1 MKFRVSILA
10 GLLISGMISAQNGG
24 AFMKKY
30 ENQLPQ
36 AGRGNV
42 HVAYQGKAI
51 DQMIYEFMEEQG
63 IPGMTLAIV
72 QAPYIPRVAG
82 YGVTDFEKGN
92 LAAAKT
98 LWPIGPISQGFTAV
112 AIMQLYEKGK
122 LSLEDPIGKYL
133 KNIPDNWKNVTILQL
148 MQHSSG
154 IADYRAQKGFDVSA
168 DYQPEQII
176 ATVAEIALAFDPGTD
191 VEQSA
196 TNFLLLTSI
205 IEKVG
210 KMPYHDFVKKYQIDY
225 LGLRQTFFGEDLP
238 NVKQEDVTTTANVH
252 QSFKKDRDYI
262 NPSETTTGYVEKD
275 GKLVVAPAVSSTAMK
290 GFSDIWASAENVSH
304 WDIALAGGVL
314 IAKPENR
321 DMIYKPT
328 RLADGKMIPAVA
340 GWQFYSHKGLMDIKG
355 NVSGHS
361 AFLSRFTDAS
371 ELVCVT
377 LLANKEGVE
386 LTNLGRKIAA
396 AFDSDKMGTGAN
408 DNLLYTYESQ
418 FSVPETMNRIEQTLK
433 ALGIPVFAK
442 FDHGKNAA
450 EAGLEL
456 RPNQVI
462 VFGSPKVGTK
472 LMQDNPSI
480 SIELPLKIAVWEDK
494 SGSVWATFP
503 QMGAMAAEY
512 GLEAEPVVRNMQHLL
527 EKIVVQSVSVYK

>member
-1 MKFRVSILA
+1 MGKKLSILTA
-10 GLLISGMISAQNGG
+10 LLISGTVLAQNGETI
-24 AFMKKY
+24 MKKY

-36 AGRGNV
+36 EGRGNV

-72 QAPYIPRVAG
+72 QAPYIPRVVG

-112 AIMQLYEKGK
+112 AVMQLYEKGK
-122 LSLEDPIGKYL
+122 LVLNDPIGKYL
-133 KNIPDNWKNVTILQL
+133 KDIPESWKEISILQL

-168 DYQPEQII
+168 DYQPMQLIE
-176 ATVAEIALAFDPGTD
+176 TVATIPLSFEPGTD
-191 VEQSA
+191 VKQSA

-210 KMPYHDFVKKYQIDY
+210 KMPYHEFVKKYQIDY
-225 LGLRQTFFGEDLP
+225 LGLQQTYFGEDLA

-252 QSFKKDRDYI
+252 QTFKKDKDYI
-262 NPSETTTGYVEKD
+262 NPSETTTGYIEKD
-275 GKLVVAPAVSSTAMK
+275 GQLVVAPSVSPSAMK

-321 DMIYKPT
+321 DFIYKPT
-328 RLADGKMIPAVA
+328 KLANGKVVPAVA
-340 GWQFYSHKGLMDIKG
+340 GWQFYNHKGLMDIKG

-377 LLANKEGVE
+377 LLANKEGVD

-396 AFDSDKMGTGAN
+396 AFDSSKMETGAN

-418 FSVPETMNRIEQTLK
+418 FSVAETMARIEQTLK
-433 ALGIPVFAK
+433 KMEIPVFAK
-442 FDHGKNAA
+442 FDHGKNA
-450 EAGLEL
+450 EEVGLEL

-480 SIELPLKIAVWEDK
+480 SIELPLKISVWEDK
-494 SGSVWATFP
+494 NGSVWATFP
-503 QMGAMAAEY
+503 QMKMMAAEY
-512 GLEAEPVVRNMQHLL
+512 RLDGEPVIGKMQELL
-527 EKIVVQSVSVYK
+527 EKIVIRSASVY